1 MPVTICL
8 VTDRRQLAPA
18 DAPLDASRRCLVAQ
32 ARHAADAGIDIIQVR
47 ERDLEAAD
55 LAALVADLLAVTRGT
70 ATRVVVNDRLDV
82 AIACAADGVHLR
94 GDSIAVEAA
103 RRLAP
108 PGFLIGRSVH
118 GVADARQTVGADYVI
133 AGTVFPSE
141 SKRAGQ
147 TLLGLDGLR
156 AIVAAVGVPVLA
168 IGGITEGRA
177 AQVAAAAAGGV
188 AAIGLFM
195 TPERAV
201 GEIDRSSCRA
211 IPLVGVVERIRSRFD
226 GARRVP

>member
-1 MPVTICL
+1 VTICL
-8 VTDRRQLAPA
+8 VTDRRRLAPA

-82 AIACAADGVHLR
+82 ALACAADGVHLR

-118 GVADARQTVGADYVI
+118 DVADAEHAVGADYLI
-133 AGTVFPSE
+133 AGTLFPSG
-141 SKRAGQ
+141 SKSAGQ
-147 TLLGLDGLR
+147 ALLGLDGLR

-168 IGGITEGRA
+168 IGGITEGRVE
-177 AQVAAAAAGGV
+177 QVAAAAAGGV

-195 TPERAV
+195 TPEPS
-201 GEIDRSSCRA
+201 GGDIPRSSCRA
-211 IPLVGVVERIRSRFD
+211 IPLVGVVERIRARFD